1 MPARK
6 THKKRNS
13 SRTRKYSAHT
23 LPVLKQSFDEI
34 EHEAS
39 IILKEI
45 DNPKERVR
53 KFQQV
58 WRRVFGGPVEA
69 VAAEAYLEVK
79 GKSRNKN
86 TRKRQKGGAA
96 PIAGAPIDFQTR
108 PGIDGVHGSY
118 PQYLTSGL
126 SFYNTINQD
135 QLNKGVGL
143 AAFEPA
149 VPADMGSN
157 QVGGNMITDAA
168 YLASTRPVAS
178 VSPPSVINDL
188 QTYLQGRSLG
198 SSPDPT
204 ENPLKLM

>member
-1 MPARK
+1 MTTRK
-6 THKKRNS
+6 THKKRNT
-13 SRTRKYSAHT
+13 SRTRKYFAHT

-79 GKSRNKN
+79 GKSRNKY
-86 TRKRQKGGAA
+86 TRKTQKGGTA

-157 QVGGNMITDAA
+157 QVGGNVLADAA
-168 YLASTRPVAS
+168 FLATTRPAAS

-188 QTYLQGRSLG
+188 QTYLQGRPLG
-198 SSPDPT
+198 SSPDPS

>member
-1 MPARK
+1 MVTRK

-13 SRTRKYSAHT
+13 SRIRKYSAHT
-23 LPVLKQSFDEI
+23 LPFLKQSFDEV

-39 IILKEI
+39 MILKEI

-58 WRRVFGGPVEA
+58 WKRVFGSPVEA
-69 VAAEAYLEVK
+69 VAAEAYLQVK
-79 GKSRNKN
+79 GKSQSY
-86 TRKRQKGGAA
+86 TRKSKKQKGGS
-96 PIAGAPIDFQTR
+96 APIDYQQR
-108 PGIDGVHGSY
+108 PGIDGVHGSF

-157 QVGGNMITDAA
+157 QVGGNVLADAA
-168 YLASTRPVAS
+168 FLATTRPAAS

-188 QTYLQGRSLG
+188 QTYLQGRPLG
-198 SSPDPT
+198 SSPDPS